1 MSQYPPGQ
9 DPYGQTPYGQPP
21 QGQYPPGQ
29 YPPGQYPQ
37 PYTPGYATP
46 MPGSV
51 RPGSVTALAI
61 IGIVLGGMGTLCLGC
76 GTVMAVIQLA
86 GGAAMQGFG
95 GQQQPQLSHGAQVF
109 GVVSGVLE
117 LVLWVVILFAG
128 IGALSLKPATRRL
141 AINWSYAMIVWALV
155 KTAVQLAWIG
165 PETVRMMKEMQA
177 TSPGP
182 NAPPPQMMNIMS
194 GAMTA
199 MTIVMFLVYVALPVS
214 YLIWWRKPHVKA
226 AFEGAAAGAAQP
238 GGFGPGGYPPAG
250 YPQ

>member
-9 DPYGQTPYGQPP
+9 DPYSQNPYGQP
-21 QGQYPPGQ
+21 PPGQ

-37 PYTPGYATP
+37 PYMAGYATP
-46 MPGSV
+46 MPGNA

-61 IGIVLGGMGTLCLGC
+61 IGIVLGGIGTLCLGC
-76 GTVMAVIQLA
+76 GTVMSVMQLA

-95 GQQQPQLSHGAQVF
+95 GQQPQLSQGAQVF
-109 GVVSGVLE
+109 SVVAGVLE

-128 IGALSLKPATRRL
+128 VGALSLKPFSRTL
-141 AINWSYAMIVWALV
+141 AINWSYAMIVWAVV

-177 TSPGP
+177 AGPGP

-199 MTIVMFLVYVALPVS
+199 MTVVMFLIYVALPVC

-226 AFEGAAAGAAQP
+226 AFEGGAAGAAQP